1 MNSTRM
7 TIMVETIMIAPQ
19 MIPTTVNLGNMASI
33 QTIIGVGTIMIVQT
47 MFQVNS
53 DFPESKKERRPKR

>member
-7 TIMVETIMIAPQ
+7 TIMAEMIMIVPQ
-19 MIPTTVNLGNMASI
+19 MTPTTVNLGNVAST
-33 QTIIGVGTIMIVQT
+33 QTIIGVETIMIVQT

-53 DFPESKKERRPKR
+53 DFPESKK